1 MRVEID
7 SHSGFCFG
15 VVRAIS
21 RAEEALQ
28 EQGEVFSLGDIV
40 HNRVEVR
47 WPRAARHAHG
57 DPRSDAGTE
66 RAESLHPGAWR
77 TSFDLPAGG
86 RAGHRADRR
95 DLSGRGQTP
104 AARRRGARKDAAG
117 RRTGSNT
124 RQAGTCRSDRAHRA
138 GRSPTLVVET
148 EEDLD
153 QIDFTRPIYF
163 LSQTTQSISLFQHL
177 CDRMRSRAT
186 DPAQV
191 FAHDT
196 ICRQVSNRESHLE
209 EFAGRFDVIIFVCGR
224 KSSNG
229 RVLFEVCRRANP
241 RSYNVEEVLELRPE
255 WFEGAESVG
264 ICGATST
271 PSG

>member
-1 MRVEID
+1 MIGLTGQVE
-7 SHSGFCFG
+7 
-15 VVRAIS
+15 A
-21 RAEEALQ
+21 
-28 EQGEVFSLGDIV
+28 
-40 HNRVEVR
+40 
-47 WPRAARHAHG
+47 
-57 DPRSDAGTE
+57 
-66 RAESLHPGAWR
+66 
-77 TSFDLPAGG
+77 
-86 RAGHRADRR
+86 
-95 DLSGRGQTP
+95 
-104 AARRRGARKDAAG
+104 
-117 RRTGSNT
+117 
-124 RQAGTCRSDRAHRA
+124 
-138 GRSPTLVVET
+138 PTLVVET

-229 RVLFEVCRRANP
+229 RVLSKCVAGPIPAAITSKRLRSCVPNGSKEPNP
-241 RSYNVEEVLELRPE
+241 SVSAALRPP
-255 WFEGAESVG
+255 
-264 ICGATST
+264 